1 MSEIC
6 TIIEIALLSAF
17 FILLAG
23 KTGVRE
29 KIVCKAPKLISELF
43 SCDFCLSFWT
53 SVVFA
58 LLFAVFLREPVI
70 LLYPL
75 FSTPITRILI

>member
-58 LLFAVFLREPVI
+58 FLFAIFLAEPVI
-70 LLYPL
+70 LLCPL
-75 FSTPITRILI
+75 FSTPITRVLI